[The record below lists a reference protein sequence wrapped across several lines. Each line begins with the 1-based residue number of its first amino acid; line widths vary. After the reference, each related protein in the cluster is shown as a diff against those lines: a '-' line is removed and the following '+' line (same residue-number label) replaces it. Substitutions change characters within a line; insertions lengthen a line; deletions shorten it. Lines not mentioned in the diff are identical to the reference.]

1 MLRRLC
7 VSGGE
12 MGASVRRK
20 ARGAVAAGR
29 ELPRYRVP
37 QHWGRQLG
45 GTLREQLAHLRICVE
60 RVMLAAALPGK
71 GLNSMDRAILAAL
84 TLAGRAMRPR
94 EIEEQID
101 GGAASVNASL
111 RRLEHCRM
119 VVRKPL
125 PCPRN
130 TKAFEWSLAQ

>member
-1 MLRRLC
+1 
-7 VSGGE
+7 
-12 MGASVRRK
+12 MGASVRR
-20 ARGAVAAGR
+20 ARRSAAAETAV
-29 ELPRYRVP
+29 PRYRVP

-45 GTLREQLAHLRICVE
+45 GTMREQLAHLRICVE

-71 GLNSMDRAILAAL
+71 GLNSTDRAILAAL
-84 TLAGRAMRPR
+84 TLAGRALRPR
-94 EIEEQID
+94 EIEETV
-101 GGAASVNASL
+101 GGAAASVNASL
-111 RRLEHCRM
+111 QRLEHCRM

>member
-1 MLRRLC
+1 
-7 VSGGE
+7 
-12 MGASVRRK
+12 MGASVKRPRRAVK
-20 ARGAVAAGR
+20 AAAGD
-29 ELPRYRVP
+29 LPRYRVP

-84 TLAGRAMRPR
+84 TLAGWAMRPR
-94 EIEEQID
+94 EIEEQIG